1 MEGSCERKVLP
12 VSIHMISSQVRTEDG
27 VLVFAEG
34 EVASAFSRMLLGD
47 GEAELLGEIVTKE
60 EERAVAEVVPKNTKL
75 KETPKY
81 KITGG

>member
-1 MEGSCERKVLP
+1 
-12 VSIHMISSQVRTEDG
+12 
-27 VLVFAEG
+27 
-34 EVASAFSRMLLGD
+34 MLLGD

>member
-1 MEGSCERKVLP
+1 
-12 VSIHMISSQVRTEDG
+12 
-27 VLVFAEG
+27 
-34 EVASAFSRMLLGD
+34 MLLGD

-60 EERAVAEVVPKNTKL
+60 EERVVAEVVPKNTKL